1 MRKVLFILAL
11 LAGVTASAKGR
22 LEHLP
27 EIKYSSAPARIKGVI
42 KDYTTKHKEVM
53 LCTYVAFGSN
63 ESTTANSVISTM
75 FPSEPSDGTFEIEI
89 PIKYTDRVSMK
100 FREQTYIIL
109 LAPGEEVSV
118 NIDMKLLEN
127 PNPKKPAV
135 VFSGYLADFN
145 NDLYQYGAEYESIKI
160 LEPIQSRE
168 GLDKLRGLSVSQY
181 RDFVLKLYE
190 DSKKKLMADK
200 RLCGAFKEYVDA
212 TYQYQTIIKTL
223 LYNTTLNVANET
235 QITYERPDDYY
246 NYLQTMQ
253 PFENVAFFYTQ
264 STLAAMQTSNLV
276 KNFSSQTDLR
286 YHPSTRQLQA
296 ANKYLQSIA
305 EFNELS
311 ADDIA
316 AVRQDCP
323 GLSEAILQQNDLLLQ
338 RIEEVKK
345 STGYK
350 VVNIDEDLKGADIF
364 KALIAPYK
372 GKPLLVDFWATWCGP
387 CKAAMQ
393 TILPVKEAL
402 AGKVNFI
409 YVTGPSSPK
418 KTWEMTIPDIHGD
431 HYYVT
436 ESQYS
441 ELLKQFESNGIPTY
455 VIVDR
460 EGNVKNKYIGYPGN
474 EVMEEQ
480 LR

>member
-1 MRKVLFILAL
+1 MIRRI
-11 LAGVTASAKGR
+11 R
-22 LEHLP
+22 D
-27 EIKYSSAPARIKGVI
+27 YSKR
-42 KDYTTKHKEVM
+42 
-53 LCTYVAFGSN
+53 
-63 ESTTANSVISTM
+63 
-75 FPSEPSDGTFEIEI
+75 EPSRDAHKI
-89 PIKYTDRVSMK
+89 
-100 FREQTYIIL
+100 YIICEGKGTEPNYFAFFEGMSSNL
-109 LAPGEEVSV
+109 EV
-118 NIDMKLLEN
+118 ITIPPTEGTDPLKLLERAKQVLLGEERKYTLDFLHRDTVWFVIDTDTWEKEGKITPLREFCAQLNVAIPQKYDEAKSYSAWNVAQSN
-127 PNPKKPAV
+127 PS
-135 VFSGYLADFN
+135 FEIW
-145 NDLYQYGAEYESIKI
+145 LYYHFYDAMPTTDEVEKHAS
-160 LEPIQSRE
+160 
-168 GLDKLRGLSVSQY
+168 
-181 RDFVLKLYE
+181 
-190 DSKKKLMADK
+190 
-200 RLCGAFKEYVDA
+200 FKEYVDA